1 MHKRQQGML
10 PQTQRSTQET
20 NHTFFS
26 KNAQETKVER
36 TPQER
41 GETMMSDEDELRSKM
56 KNDLLGIYFYVF

>member
-41 GETMMSDEDELRSKM
+41 GETMMSDEDEL
-56 KNDLLGIYFYVF
+56 